1 MNYIRSVLS
10 GKQFREF
17 QVHKRFVVDIE
28 VKDFVSS
35 LLRVMNMGI
44 FVLCVNKNFAEKYEV
59 KLFSTRKIRI
69 YEPRC
74 IISVSALI
82 LSCEK

>member
-1 MNYIRSVLS
+1 MNYIRSVLT

-44 FVLCVNKNFAEKYEV
+44 FVLCVNQNLQKSIKSNYFQQEKSEFMSPDASY
-59 KLFSTRKIRI
+59 LFLHSF
-69 YEPRC
+69 
-74 IISVSALI
+74 
-82 LSCEK
+82 